1 MVVAHLTLGRGSP
14 GRWVGPEGERGYR
27 VHVADDRRPTVLA
40 LRALQIGDLLVAVP
54 ALRALCRAHP
64 EHRLVLA
71 TSAALAPLVERVG
84 GVDLLLPTPDPTA
97 VPWSDRPEVV
107 VNLHG
112 TGPQSHRA
120 LDALNPGRRIGF
132 RCRDAG
138 PGWEGPAWDT
148 VAVAHPHERARW
160 CALLEAVGIPADADD
175 LRLPSPTLAGSTHTG
190 SARAASTA
198 DVSPAPVLVHPGAAY
213 GAKRWPVERFAAV
226 AAALDGPQT
235 PVLVTGSGGEG
246 DLAVAVA
253 HGAGLPVD
261 RVLAGRTDL
270 GALCDLVARAGLVIS
285 GDTGIAHLAS
295 AYRTPSVVLFG
306 PVDPAQWGPPADG
319 PHVALA
325 QPATR
330 RGERF
335 VDEPDPALL
344 AIGVEEV
351 LAAAA
356 AVSGARTA
364 RTGGTT
370 PR

>member
-1 MVVAHLTLGRGSP
+1 
-14 GRWVGPEGERGYR
+14 
-27 VHVADDRRPTVLA
+27 VADDGPDDSRPTVLV

-54 ALRALCRAHP
+54 ALRAVRRAHP

-71 TSAALAPLVERVG
+71 TSAALAPIVERIG

-97 VPWSDRPEVV
+97 VPWPGAAPDVA

-112 TGPQSHRA
+112 TGPQSHHA
-120 LDALNPGRRIGF
+120 LDALNPRRRLGF
-132 RCRDAG
+132 RCGEVG
-138 PGWEGPAWDT
+138 PGWEGPAWNA
-148 VAVAHPHERARW
+148 VAAAHPHERARW

-175 LRLPSPTLAGSTHTG
+175 LRLPAPTPAGATDTG
-190 SARAASTA
+190 SARA
-198 DVSPAPVLVHPGAAY
+198 APVLVHPGAAY

-235 PVLVTGSGGEG
+235 PVLVTGSAGER
-246 DLAVAVA
+246 DLASAVA
-253 HGAGLPVD
+253 DGAGLPPD

-295 AYRTPSVVLFG
+295 AYGTPSVVLFG

-319 PHVALA
+319 PHRALA
-325 QPATR
+325 HPATR

-351 LAAAA
+351 LSAAA
-356 AVSGARTA
+356 AVDGARTRA

>member
-1 MVVAHLTLGRGSP
+1 M
-14 GRWVGPEGERGYR
+14 
-27 VHVADDRRPTVLA
+27 LA
-40 LRALQIGDLLVAVP
+40 LRALQIGDLLVTVP
-54 ALRALCRAHP
+54 ALRALRRAHP

-71 TSAALAPLVERVG
+71 TTAALAPLVDRVG
-84 GVDLLLPTPDPTA
+84 DIDVLLPTPDPTA
-97 VPWSDRPEVV
+97 VPWPDAAPDVV

-120 LDALNPGRRIGF
+120 LDALNPRRRIGF

-138 PGWEGPAWDT
+138 PGWVGPAWDT
-148 VAVAHPHERARW
+148 VAAVHPHERARW
-160 CALLEAVGIPADADD
+160 CALLESVGIPADADD
-175 LRLPSPTLAGSTHTG
+175 LRLPSPDRAGPPRAGSGLVSSDRPGIEQDRPGRTGPGHTGPVRTG
-190 SARAASTA
+190 SAHASSTGGRSA
-198 DVSPAPVLVHPGAAY
+198 GESPAPVLVHPGAAY

-226 AAALDGPQT
+226 AAALDGPQA
-235 PVLVTGSGGEG
+235 PVVVTGSEAEH
-246 DLAVAVA
+246 DLAAAVA
-253 HGAGLPVD
+253 RRAGLPVD

-306 PVDPAQWGPPADG
+306 PVDPAQWGPPAEG

-325 QPATR
+325 HPAAR
-330 RGERF
+330 RGARF

-356 AVSGARTA
+356 AAAGAGPAGSR
-364 RTGGTT
+364 GST